1 MAADRAT
8 FCWIALRLFLVL
20 ETEVARCGPPTTS
33 LHLAAEDGVK
43 EAVRS
48 SAEAADG
55 SVDGK
60 NDAQTALQLAVRGGL

>member
-1 MAADRAT
+1 MFLNVVQLVDDEP
-8 FCWIALRLFLVL
+8 ALRK
-20 ETEVARCGPPTTS
+20 GYTS

-48 SAEAADG
+48 LAEAADG

-60 NDAQTALQLAVRGGL
+60 NDAPTALQLAVRGGL